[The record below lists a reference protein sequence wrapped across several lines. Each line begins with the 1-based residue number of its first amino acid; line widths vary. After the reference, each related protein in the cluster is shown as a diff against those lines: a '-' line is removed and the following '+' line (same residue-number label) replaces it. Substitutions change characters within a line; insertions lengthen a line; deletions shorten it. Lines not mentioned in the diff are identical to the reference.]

1 MSSKT
6 NDRRVMAIIPTQNF
20 TSLVGYYFG
29 VFSLIPVFGLILT
42 IPAFICSIIAMQKA
56 TANPEVAGMG
66 HAIAAIVL
74 GVVQPIIL
82 IALLFLSLL
91 KGF

>member
-6 NDRRVMAIIPTQNF
+6 NDRRVMAIIPTRNP
-20 TSLVGYYFG
+20 TSIAGYYLG
-29 VFSLIPVFGLILT
+29 VFSLISVLGLILT

-56 TANPEVAGMG
+56 TANPDVAGMG
-66 HAIAAIVL
+66 RAITRLVL
-74 GVVQPIIL
+74 GVVQSIIL

>member
-1 MSSKT
+1 
-6 NDRRVMAIIPTQNF
+6 
-20 TSLVGYYFG
+20 
-29 VFSLIPVFGLILT
+29 
-42 IPAFICSIIAMQKA
+42 MQKA
-56 TANPEVAGMG
+56 MANPEVAGMG

>member
-1 MSSKT
+1 
-6 NDRRVMAIIPTQNF
+6 
-20 TSLVGYYFG
+20 
-29 VFSLIPVFGLILT
+29 
-42 IPAFICSIIAMQKA
+42 MQKA

-66 HAIAAIVL
+66 HAITAIVL

>member
-1 MSSKT
+1 
-6 NDRRVMAIIPTQNF
+6 MAIIPTRNP
-20 TSLVGYYFG
+20 TSIAGYYLG
-29 VFSLIPVFGLILT
+29 VFSLISVLGLILT
-42 IPAFICSIIAMQKA
+42 IPAFICGIIAMQKA

-66 HAIAAIVL
+66 HAITAIVL

>member
-6 NDRRVMAIIPTQNF
+6 NDRRVMAIIPKQNP
-20 TSLVGYYFG
+20 TSIVGYYLG
-29 VFSLIPVFGLILT
+29 VFSLIPGFGLIIT
-42 IPAFICSIIAMQKA
+42 IPAFICDIIAMQKA
-56 TANPEVAGMG
+56 MANPKVAGMG
-66 HAIAAIVL
+66 HAITAIVL
-74 GVVQPIIL
+74 GVVQSIIL